1 MQRRSEMELITS
13 CGNEKIKNLIRLN
26 ASSKE
31 RREQGLFVLEGARL
45 CFDAAKSGASVESLF
60 YTAEAGEKYASYLE
74 EIRSKTAKIYEIS
87 GDVSRRL
94 SETRSPQGV
103 FCVCR
108 VPENSAE
115 ELNEKGCYAVLER
128 VQDPSNLG
136 AIARTAEALGIS
148 GLIVSGGC
156 DIYNPKAQRA
166 AMGSLLRLP
175 IIQTENLPEF
185 ILSCRE
191 KGMKAYASTPASDAE
206 DIRYTE
212 PSAGEM
218 WLIGNEG
225 AGISEEAA
233 AACDKRVTI
242 PMAGRAESLNAS
254 AAAAIILWEAVRGR

>member
-1 MQRRSEMELITS
+1 MEKITS
-13 CGNEKIKNLIRLN
+13 CGNEKIKNLIKLN

-31 RREQGLFVLEGARL
+31 RREQGFFALEGARL

-74 EIRSKTAKIYEIS
+74 ELREKAAKIYEIS
-87 GDVSRRL
+87 GEVSRRL

-108 VPENSAE
+108 IPENGG
-115 ELNEKGCYAVLER
+115 EKIKTEGCYAVLER
-128 VQDPSNLG
+128 VQDPANLG

-148 GLIVSGGC
+148 GLVVSGGC

-175 IIQTENLPEF
+175 VITAENLPEF

-191 KGMKAYASTPASDAE
+191 KGMRAYASTPAADAR
-206 DIRYTE
+206 DIRKIE

-233 AACDKRVTI
+233 AVCDAKATI